1 MRMALA
7 DAGTIGPVQKILTPH
22 DPEDAVAAIGTFLL
36 EQGTRPLD
44 VVGGIAG
51 IIRDGVVI
59 DSPNLREW
67 DGFAMGARLHEVLN
81 VPVQLFNDAELA
93 GIAEAR
99 IGAGKGYDT
108 VLYLTIGTGV
118 GGTIVVKGAA
128 KALEPGREVLEQYG
142 RTLESLVGGA
152 ALTKEFGMPPENLV
166 RLVFDERSAALAA
179 GIDGLIREWSPDIV
193 VLNGALMNEE
203 TAFRIQDV
211 AGELL
216 KRADEQMVLPP
227 LVPASLGD
235 ESALY
240 GAASVA

>member
-7 DAGTIGPVQKILTPH
+7 DAGAIGPVQKIPTPRN
-22 DPEDAVAAIGTFLL
+22 PEDAVAAMEAFLK
-36 EQGTRPLD
+36 EQAAQPQD
-44 VVGGIAG
+44 AVGGIAG

-67 DGFAMGARLHEVLN
+67 DGFAMGARLHEVIN

-99 IGAGKGYDT
+99 MGAGNGYGT
-108 VLYLTIGTGV
+108 VLYLTIGTGM
-118 GGTIVVKGAA
+118 GGVVVTDGTAT
-128 KALEPGREVLEQYG
+128 ALEPGRQFMEQYG

-152 ALTKEFGMPPENLV
+152 ALTKEFGTVPEHLA
-166 RLVFDERSAALAA
+166 RDVFNERSAALAA
-179 GIDGLIREWSPDIV
+179 GIDGLIREWSPDII

-203 TAFRIQDV
+203 TAFRIQDIER
-211 AGELL
+211 ELL
-216 KRADEQMVLPP
+216 KLMDGQVVPP
-227 LVPASLGD
+227 LTLASFGD
-235 ESALY
+235 ESALH